1 MIGWLRRLGRTLS
14 TRFTRPIGSW
24 VSIGLNLIKVSTM
37 TPRRPRLRRWTRL
50 PVMLLQ
56 LMLHLA
62 WMMLEARKRAWAWK
76 RSTGCGWQRPETWPQ
91 KLSRCINS
99 SESKLPGLR
108 RAIDGASY
116 GKLKAGVQQC
126 RLVKDDCLEEMED
139 LKNVQGLDED
149 LLQRIMNWH
158 TKVSEHH
165 DALVEAFKSHE
176 QARVPSTPSTSSGL
190 KVEATTPGVPPTSP
204 GTPTWE

>member
-1 MIGWLRRLGRTLS
+1 MDQTANNAAAAYATLGLDDAGGKKKGLS
-14 TRFTRPIGSW
+14 LEEKHRMWMTKTR
-24 VSIGLNLIKVSTM
+24 NLT
-37 TPRRPRLRRWTRL
+37 
-50 PVMLLQ
+50 
-56 LMLHLA
+56 
-62 WMMLEARKRAWAWK
+62 
-76 RSTGCGWQRPETWPQ
+76 Q

-116 GKLKAGVQQC
+116 GKLKAGVHQC

-204 GTPTWE
+204 GTPT